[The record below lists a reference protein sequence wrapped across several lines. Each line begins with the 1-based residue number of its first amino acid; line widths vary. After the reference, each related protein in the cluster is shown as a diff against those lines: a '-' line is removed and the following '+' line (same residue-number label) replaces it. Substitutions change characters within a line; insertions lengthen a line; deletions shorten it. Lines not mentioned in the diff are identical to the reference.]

1 MMVVQ
6 VYDSS
11 QIWVIHYCN
20 TESKPESFGSL
31 PEQAQEM
38 CVQMAAAAASST
50 SSPFTLA
57 SIVEECISL
66 NVYNS
71 IIELLTYP
79 DGEDV
84 YKGQE
89 AIDRARERL
98 GEKDYKLL
106 SNNCE
111 SFLNWAITG
120 KEVTNQGTTA
130 KKAIAATSTAAI
142 GIGLFA
148 VVGAIGYGSY
158 TAISGGTKEDDDD

>member
-1 MMVVQ
+1 M
-6 VYDSS
+6 
-11 QIWVIHYCN
+11 IHY
-20 TESKPESFGSL
+20 TESKSEPLGSL

-38 CVQMAAAAASST
+38 CVRVAAVAASST

-66 NVYNS
+66 DIYDS

-79 DGEDV
+79 DGDDV

-89 AIDRARERL
+89 AIDRARKRL

-106 SNNCE
+106 SKNCE

-120 KEVTNQGTTA
+120 KEVTNQGMTA
-130 KKAIAATSTAAI
+130 KKVIAATSTAAI
-142 GIGLFA
+142 GIGLVG
-148 VVGAIGYGSY
+148 VVGAIGYGLY
-158 TAISGGTKEDDDD
+158 TAISGGAKEDDDD